1 MTRSWFADLVIGILF
16 LTAPLG
22 AHSQSEFDT
31 TFNQTG
37 MVVTRLNGFT
47 MYGRNA
53 LVQPDNKIIFFGNG
67 QLNGGSIRW
76 FLLLVR
82 YNENGT
88 VDTSFGSNGF
98 VQAEIGPYSGAG
110 QAILQPDG
118 KILIAGKRAANPG
131 SASVLM
137 RYNPDGSPDTS
148 FNGSGKVELFTS
160 GTYYTSA
167 DAICLQ
173 PDAKIAVTG
182 TATNLAVT
190 TAGQFTARLNPD
202 GSLISVYGH
211 SESIDKA
218 SLGED
223 RAMTYPAAIACMA
236 DGRFVTVGSTSNF
249 PETPIGQL
257 KRFRSDG
264 TPDPAFGSNG
274 ILNFD
279 GTRELTD
286 IKIQPDGKI
295 VMAGTTVPYTYFV
308 ARTDSTGTF
317 DPTFGVN
324 GVAAVPAAANLELYA
339 TGKIAVSGTTSQ
351 SRVSASRLKNDGTFD
366 SSFSGDGSFEFGATP
381 NSFDRVRG
389 VTVDPRGRMIIS
401 GWTTQDTNTYSFF
414 ISRLS
419 YGRVS
424 ISGRVFSPTGRP
436 ISNAVVSIAY
446 NGTVISRSRTSSFGY
461 YSLSGITDLGVYT
474 ISVSGKGY
482 TFDPRTIT
490 LQDDLVD
497 FDISASQ

>member
-1 MTRSWFADLVIGILF
+1 MTKSWFADLVIGILF

-22 AHSQSEFDT
+22 AHAQSELDT

-53 LVQPDNKIIFFGNG
+53 LVQPGNKIVLFGNG
-67 QLNGGSIRW
+67 QLGGGSIRF

-88 VDTSFGSNGF
+88 VDTSFGTGGF
-98 VQAEIGPYSGAG
+98 VQAEIGQYSGPG

-118 KILIAGKRAANPG
+118 KILISGKRAASPG

-137 RYNPDGSPDTS
+137 RYNSDGSPDTS
-148 FNGSGKVELFTS
+148 FNGTGKVELFTS
-160 GTYYTSA
+160 GTYYTGA
-167 DAICLQ
+167 QAICLQ
-173 PDAKIAVTG
+173 PDGKIAVTG
-182 TATNLAVT
+182 SATNIPGPA
-190 TAGQFTARLNPD
+190 AHQFTARLNPD

-211 SESIDKA
+211 TERIDKA
-218 SLGED
+218 PLGED
-223 RAMTYPAAIACMA
+223 RATTYPAAMACIA
-236 DGRFVTVGSTSNF
+236 DGSFYTVGSTSNF

-257 KRFRSDG
+257 KKYRSDG

-286 IKIQPDGKI
+286 IRIQPDGKI

-308 ARTDSTGTF
+308 ERTDGMGSP
-317 DPTFGVN
+317 DSLFGVN
-324 GVAAVPAAANLELYA
+324 GVAAVPAATGLELYSN
-339 TGKIAVSGTTSQ
+339 GRIAVSGTTPQ
-351 SRVSASRLKNDGTFD
+351 SRVSASRLKNDGTID
-366 SSFSGDGSFEFGATP
+366 NSFSGDGSFEFGATP
-381 NSFDRVRG
+381 NSFDRVQA
-389 VTVDPRGRMIIS
+389 VTIDPRGRMIIS

-419 YGRVS
+419 YGPVS

-436 ISNAVVSIAY
+436 ISNAVVSISY
-446 NGTVISRSRTSSFGY
+446 NGTVISTARTSSFGY

-474 ISVSGKGY
+474 ISVTGKGY

-497 FDISASQ
+497 FDIFASQ